1 MSRRRHAKTLG
12 RRRARALAGK
22 WADAH
27 PGFPWYG
34 IGWGWHV
41 FLIWPTILWGV
52 TNLVMLPIRAARY
65 AASPLP
71 PQQNG

>member
-1 MSRRRHAKTLG
+1 MSGRRRHTKTLG
-12 RRRARALAGK
+12 RRRRALAGK

-41 FLIWPTILWGV
+41 FIIWPAVAYGISTI
-52 TNLVMLPIRAARY
+52 IRGPRAIY
-65 AASPLP
+65 AP
-71 PQQNG
+71 PAG